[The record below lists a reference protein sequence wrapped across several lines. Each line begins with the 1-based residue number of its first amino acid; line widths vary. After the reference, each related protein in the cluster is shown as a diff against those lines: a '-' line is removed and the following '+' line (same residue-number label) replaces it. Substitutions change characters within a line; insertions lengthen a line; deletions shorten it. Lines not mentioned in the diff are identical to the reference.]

1 MSVAKEK
8 DLYDKKREPEAAQ
21 EKPAQQLTNWKNQPK
36 FKDLY
41 QNYVDAQQDHA
52 VIVSVLEERK
62 VNMDGGPKINAPKGK
77 STARPKLIRKQAEW
91 KYPALEEPFLNSEN
105 MFEVSPRS
113 FEDVKAAEQNQLVLN
128 YQWNVQIDK
137 TEFVNDVVRTIYD
150 DGTVIVKVG
159 WESDEEEIK
168 VQEEVPKYASPEESM
183 AIIEQALASGQM
195 SQEQAQQIINSGEPI
210 QIGTEIAEVPKT
222 ILIKNQPTYEVCDT
236 RNIIIDPTS
245 NGNVEDIQFII
256 HEYDTTMSELKR
268 EEYHKETVVNEET
281 GEEEVIEYGIY
292 KNLDKIE
299 IDSTDAGREYYND
312 VEINE
317 TTFEFGDEPRKKIRA
332 YEYWG
337 YWDIDGDGET
347 EVIVAT
353 WVNKQLIRLEKS
365 PFPFK
370 GLPFA
375 ISKYLPRIG
384 KLYGETDGDLLVENQ
399 QSIGR
404 MKRAAYDITADI
416 AVGQEFIDEQFF
428 ASPSQRDNYRSGKTV
443 YFRHGM
449 DPRTSIYK
457 SKIESVPNAV
467 FDMINIE
474 NSDAESLTG
483 TKAFS
488 QGISSQAFGSV
499 ATGIRSALDATSK
512 RELSILRRISNQI
525 FVDIG
530 KKTISMNQMFLDEET
545 VVRLTNQEFVTVKV
559 EDLAGEFDLKL
570 SISTPEK
577 DNEKAEKLNTLMQT
591 NAASMDPGLAKII
604 YAKIA
609 KLWGQPD
616 LAQEV
621 LTYEPEP
628 DPVQQE
634 IQQLEL
640 ENAQLKNK
648 KIKMEIAQMAKG
660 IESEDSKIV
669 ERNSRTAQNINSESE
684 ENLATAR
691 LKNAQAKKLEEEA
704 DITSLKFIRMKDG
717 TERRE
722 KLEDKEM
729 DHLSK
734 LQQLQLK
741 EESKQDIE
749 QEKMNHDI
757 YKEDVSMTNELEKD
771 LAKTKN
777 EMLKSEYEK
786 QMEPAETGSELI

>member
-1 MSVAKEK
+1 MSVTIDK
-8 DLYDKKREPEAAQ
+8 DLYDKKREPETQAGS
-21 EKPAQQLTNWKNQPK
+21 EKNKMTDWEKEPK

-52 VIVSVLEERK
+52 TIVSILEERK
-62 VNMDGGPKINAPKGK
+62 VNMDGGPVINAPKGK

-91 KYPALEEPFLNSEN
+91 KYPALEEPFLNSED

-113 FEDVKAAEQNQLVLN
+113 FEDVDAAEQNQLVLN

-150 DGTVIVKVG
+150 DGTCIVKVG
-159 WESDEEEIK
+159 WEADEEEIM
-168 VQEEVPKYASPEESM
+168 VEEEVPKYASPEESM
-183 AIIEQALASGQM
+183 MIIEQAVQSGQM
-195 SQEQAQQIINSGEPI
+195 SQEQAQQILLSGQPI
-210 QIGTEIAEVPKT
+210 PVGTETIEVPKT
-222 ILIKNQPTYEVCDT
+222 VLIKNQPTYEVCDT
-236 RNIIIDPTS
+236 RNVILDPTS
-245 NGNVEDIQFII
+245 NGNVKDLQFII
-256 HEYDTTMSELKR
+256 HEYDTTMSDLKQ
-268 EEYHKETVVNEET
+268 EEYRKETVVNPET
-281 GEEEVIEYGIY
+281 GEKETVEYGIY
-292 KNLDKIE
+292 KNLDQIKVD
-299 IDSTDAGREYYND
+299 DSDAGREYYND

-317 TTFEFGDEPRKKIRA
+317 TTFKFNDEPRKKVRA

-353 WVNKQLIRLEKS
+353 WVNKVLIRMEKS
-365 PFPFK
+365 PFPFE

-375 ISKYLPRIG
+375 MSKYLPRIG
-384 KLYGETDGDLLVENQ
+384 QLYGETDGDLLVENQ

-428 ASPSQRDNYRSGKTV
+428 ASPAQRDNYRSGKTV

-449 DPRTSIYK
+449 DPKTSIYK

-530 KKTISMNQMFLDEET
+530 KKTIAMNQMFLDEKT
-545 VVRLTNQEFVTVKV
+545 VVRLTNKEFVTIKL
-559 EDLAGEFDLKL
+559 EDLAGDFDLKL

-577 DNEKAEKLNTLMQT
+577 DNEKAEKLNMMMQT
-591 NAASMDPGLAKII
+591 NAASMNPDMAKII
-604 YAKIA
+604 YAKMA
-609 KLWGQPD
+609 KLWNLPD
-616 LAQEV
+616 LAEAV
-621 LTYEPEP
+621 LTYEPKP
-628 DPVQQE
+628 DPVQEE
-634 IQQLEL
+634 IKQLEL
-640 ENAQLKNK
+640 ENARLTNK
-648 KIKMEIAQMAKG
+648 KLNMEVARIAKD
-660 IESEDSKIV
+660 IESENSKIV

-684 ENLATAR
+684 ENIATAR

-704 DITSLKFIRMKDG
+704 DITSLKFLRMKDG

-734 LQQLQLK
+734 MQQNQLK
-741 EESKQDIE
+741 EGSKKELE
-749 QEKMNHDI
+749 QEKMQHDI
-757 YKEDVSMTNELEKD
+757 DKEYIDTETDIEKNA
-771 LAKTKN
+771 AKT
-777 EMLKSEYEK
+777 EHDMLKAEYENML
-786 QMEPAETGSELI
+786 QPTQQPNQI